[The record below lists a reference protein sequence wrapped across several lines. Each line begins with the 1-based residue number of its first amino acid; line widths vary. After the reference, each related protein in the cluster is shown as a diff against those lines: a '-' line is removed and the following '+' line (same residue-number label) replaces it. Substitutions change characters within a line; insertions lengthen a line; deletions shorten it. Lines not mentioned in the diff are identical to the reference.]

1 LRPSN
6 PRRLAALVAVASC
19 AAIPAAAATGAPTST
34 WAINGGG
41 ISGDSDR
48 ASAAAPLPDGG
59 TLSTGYYYR
68 TATFGSHSVTVAGS
82 YDVFVA
88 KAAPGGTWE
97 WVATAGGTGGEE
109 SYGLTSFSDG
119 TALVTGIFSG
129 TIRFGNSIS
138 LTSVGGNDAFVAK
151 LNADG
156 TWAWATPAGGAGS
169 DVGLGVAGLAG
180 GGAIV
185 TGTFSGTATF
195 GTTSLASAGSEDA
208 FVAKLS
214 AGGTWAWATRAGGG
228 TGNDTL
234 THASTLADGSAIVVG
249 TFNTAAT
256 FPGAGTVN
264 AVGGAGNDVVVAKVN
279 ADGTWAWATP
289 AGGAADD
296 KGSGVAVL
304 PDGSALVSAWMSSAN
319 PMVGSV
325 SLTGLGNWD
334 AVVGKISSSGT
345 WVWAAN
351 GGGSADDRALDVTA
365 FADGSALITGPF
377 NGTATFGLN
386 SVTSA
391 GGQDAYAAALTPSG
405 NWDWVVRGGGASN
418 DSSFGLAAFPDG
430 SAAVVGQFSSTGP
443 SFGGLPA
450 LTKRGSGDAFTW
462 RMTGAGATGT
472 TSNGP
477 ADLNPAPGGGLP
489 GGGGAP
495 GGGGDTPAPGAP
507 AANTPDAAPKSQS
520 GAPVCTAAKPKLT
533 RGGTASRASILRALC
548 MTGASA
554 PKVTVSRTSARV
566 CRVTATGAVRG
577 TRKGVCKVTVTTA
590 GTPHT
595 LGFTVR

>member
-1 LRPSN
+1 MRHRN
-6 PRRLAALVAVASC
+6 PRRLATLVAVASC

-41 ISGDSDR
+41 ILGDSDR

-68 TATFGSHSVTVAGS
+68 TATFGSHSVTVAGN

-119 TALVTGIFSG
+119 TALVTGVFDG
-129 TIRFGNSIS
+129 TMHFGNSLS

-156 TWAWATPAGGAGS
+156 TWAWATR
-169 DVGLGVAGLAG
+169 
-180 GGAIV
+180 
-185 TGTFSGTATF
+185 
-195 GTTSLASAGSEDA
+195 
-208 FVAKLS
+208 
-214 AGGTWAWATRAGGG
+214 AGGTGSDSLGR
-228 TGNDTL
+228 
-234 THASTLADGSAIVVG
+234 ASTLADGSAIVVG

-264 AVGGAGNDVVVAKVN
+264 AVGGAGNDAVVAKVN

-304 PDGSALVSAWMSSAN
+304 PDGSALVSTSMSSAS
-319 PMVGSV
+319 PAFGSV
-325 SLTGLGNWD
+325 NLTGLGHWD

-351 GGGSADDRALDVTA
+351 GGSSDDDRALDVTA
-365 FADGSALITGPF
+365 FADGSALITGRF
-377 NGTATFGLN
+377 NGIATFGLN

-391 GGQDAYAAALTPSG
+391 GGQDAYAAALTPGGS
-405 NWDWVVRGGGASN
+405 WDWVVRGGGTSN
-418 DSSFGLAAFPDG
+418 DTSFGLAAFPDG
-430 SAAVVGQFSSTGP
+430 SAAVVGQFNSTGP

-477 ADLNPAPGGGLP
+477 ADLNPAPGGGVP

-495 GGGGDTPAPGAP
+495 DGGGDTPAPGAP

-566 CRVTATGAVRG
+566 CRVTAKGAVRG